1 MFMLETDSSM
11 LLPIIFA
18 ILFIAVGIFLVLR
31 SKEKRNA
38 GSEMSTHGK
47 AKFSYSIPR
56 VWRWVGGIVLMLL
69 ILLIAATVGIRAWKP
84 SIKAKLTEAIQQ
96 SSDGL
101 YGLTYD
107 DMELHILT

>member
-1 MFMLETDSSM
+1 
-11 LLPIIFA
+11 
-18 ILFIAVGIFLVLR
+18 
-31 SKEKRNA
+31 
-38 GSEMSTHGK
+38 MSTHGK

-84 SIKAKLTEAIQQ
+84 SIKAKLTASLQR
-96 SSDGL
+96 SSGGF

-107 DMELHILT
+107 DMELHILTGAVRVKNAVLASVSMTYQRAIESDTAP